1 MIMVVVKERAREKV
15 KEIKVWHNIGEKR
28 VIFMGEIS
36 INIGDLTVGFIYES
50 LNELEVLNKTFS
62 PRYACNRPEMMTVS
76 ITTNYGVPFQDCN
89 VAFRKEGN
97 KVYFKRADYLIESTL
112 DYTSATIHVHDELA
126 LKHALMNLYSSYIVY
141 HNWGLLI
148 HSSCAIQNDKAHI
161 FAGHSGAG
169 KSTAARLSQPR
180 ELLSDEATIVKI
192 TEIEIT
198 VFDSPFRSEL
208 QSTGYQQPCPLA
220 GIQILHQAEKN
231 SLEKMRKPDAL
242 LSLMDKVFYWSHDPA
257 ETQRIMGLLRI
268 LVEKV
273 PVYELYFRKDPTFWE
288 LIS

>member
-1 MIMVVVKERAREKV
+1 MIKYLSM
-15 KEIKVWHNIGEKR
+15 IGEHTIQITVQSAICLK
-28 VIFMGEIS
+28 IQNLFNS
-36 INIGDLTVGFIYES
+36 INSTNQLTSINVKIKFGYGES
-50 LNELEVLNKTFS
+50 FTD
-62 PRYACNRPEMMTVS
+62 YQVS
-76 ITTNYGVPFQDCN
+76 IKKDANKISFQ
-89 VAFRKEGN
+89 RS
-97 KVYFKRADYLIESTL
+97 DYLIESTP

-148 HSSCAIQNDKAHI
+148 HSSCAIENGKAHI

-169 KSTAARLSQPR
+169 KSTAARLSEPR
-180 ELLSDEATIVKI
+180 ALLSDEATIVKI
-192 TEIEIT
+192 SENSIT

-208 QSTGYQQPCPLA
+208 PSTGYQQPTPLA
-220 GIQILHQAEKN
+220 GIQLLQQSEKIR
-231 SLEKMRKPDAL
+231 LEKMRKPDAL
-242 LSLMDKVFYWSHDPA
+242 LSLMDKVFYWSHDPV
-257 ETQRIMGLLRI
+257 ETQRIMGLLRT